1 MNRSCGLVLVS
12 GVENR
17 YSLLNANNLAKRPTL
32 TPDEG
37 GASEQTARWEDFWG
51 TVLTCVGIRHGEIW
65 SVHMDTWVHAML
77 YKLMCNELL
86 IALEWCSKS
95 SSFARFLASEHN
107 MGGVS
112 LPIEEDLIS
121 VPSPE
126 RAEGIEDYMD
136 FL

>member
-1 MNRSCGLVLVS
+1 
-12 GVENR
+12 
-17 YSLLNANNLAKRPTL
+17 
-32 TPDEG
+32 
-37 GASEQTARWEDFWG
+37 
-51 TVLTCVGIRHGEIW
+51 
-65 SVHMDTWVHAML
+65 MDTWVHAML
-77 YKLMCNELL
+77 YKLTCNELL

-107 MGGVS
+107 MGGAS